1 VVPFDNSRNKDSYQ
15 GIALAMPPGA
25 RFCTASA
32 AEVKSSRHCK
42 SRAQY
47 RSEILA
53 WSGGWR
59 RSALRGHAKTALRG
73 GIGGTSYCGSLLQTG
88 RQSYNLVSNHR
99 TEEFM
104 SEAAGTSPIRL
115 SQELTIFHDVAKA
128 LTSSLNLDSI
138 LQTIME
144 KMAEYFRPD
153 TWSLLMVDEEKDELY
168 FAIAVG
174 AAAEALSQ
182 ARLKV
187 GEGIAGWVAKH
198 GQMLIVP
205 DVQSDPR
212 FSSRLDE
219 ITQLQTRSVIC
230 LPLRSKHRVLGVIQ
244 LVNATVEMSEQELF
258 FLQALCDYA
267 AISIE
272 NAKSVE
278 KIQELTITDDCTGL
292 FNARHLHKTLETEV
306 YRSARFGYQFS
317 VIFIDLDHFKQVN
330 DTHGHLVGSRLLAEV
345 GYLIKAQLRLIDFAF
360 RYGGDEFVVLLPQTS
375 KDQAV
380 VVAKR
385 LQDSLRAGTFCSEQ
399 GLNLNLRASMGLAT
413 FPNDAQT
420 PQDIIRQADQMM
432 YMVKNTSRDNIG
444 IASRGLME
452 T

>member
-1 VVPFDNSRNKDSYQ
+1 M
-15 GIALAMPPGA
+15 A
-25 RFCTASA
+25 
-32 AEVKSSRHCK
+32 
-42 SRAQY
+42 
-47 RSEILA
+47 
-53 WSGGWR
+53 
-59 RSALRGHAKTALRG
+59 
-73 GIGGTSYCGSLLQTG
+73 
-88 RQSYNLVSNHR
+88 
-99 TEEFM
+99 
-104 SEAAGTSPIRL
+104 EAAGTSPIRL

-174 AAAEALSQ
+174 AAAEVLAK
-182 ARLKV
+182 ARLKM

-198 GQMLIVP
+198 GQALIVP
-205 DVQSDPR
+205 DVQHDSR

-219 ITQLQTRSVIC
+219 MTRLQTHSVIC
-230 LPLRSKHRVLGVIQ
+230 VPLRSRHRVLGVIQ
-244 LVNATVEMSEQELF
+244 LINADVGLSEQEMF
-258 FLQALCDYA
+258 FLNALCDYA
-267 AISIE
+267 AIAVE
-272 NAKSVE
+272 NARAVE

-306 YRSARFGYQFS
+306 YRSARFGYEFS
-317 VIFIDLDHFKQVN
+317 VIFIDLDHFKTVN
-330 DTHGHLVGSRLLAEV
+330 DTHGHLVGSRLLAEI

-360 RYGGDEFVVLLPQTS
+360 RYGGDEFVVLLPQTT

-385 LQDSLRAGTFCSEQ
+385 LQDSVRAGIFCTEL

-413 FPNDAQT
+413 FPHDART
-420 PQDIIRQADQMM
+420 PHDIIRQADEMM
-432 YMVKNTSRDNIG
+432 YMVKNTTRDNIG

-452 T
+452 P